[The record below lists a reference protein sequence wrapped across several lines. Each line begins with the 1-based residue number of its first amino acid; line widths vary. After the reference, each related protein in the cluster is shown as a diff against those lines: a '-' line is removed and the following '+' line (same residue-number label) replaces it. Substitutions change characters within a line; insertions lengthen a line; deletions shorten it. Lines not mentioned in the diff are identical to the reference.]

1 MAIRK
6 NGKKKKKRNQAL
18 SRKENHLSAPDPQFP
33 DIFQTLHFNSFIER
47 TLKKRER
54 A

>member
-6 NGKKKKKRNQAL
+6 NGKKKKPRSLK
-18 SRKENHLSAPDPQFP
+18 KGELSAPDPQFP